1 VPDPNPARGE
11 RRILHEEPGA
21 PQPCVGLPAML
32 ERIAQVHG
40 RTRVLSLSRSFGR
53 RLD

>member
-21 PQPCVGLPAML
+21 PQPRVGLPA
-32 ERIAQVHG
+32 IARADRASSWTHACA
-40 RTRVLSLSRSFGR
+40 VLVSFVR
-53 RLD
+53 PKA